1 MKYTMYFAGLIA
13 CFFSIVAVQAQEN
26 KFLNSPARKLQLAEF
41 AIANLY
47 VDEVNEGKLVEE
59 AIVKML
65 EQLDPHSIY
74 SDPEEVKKM
83 NEPLQG
89 NFEGIGI
96 QFNMAEAKSTSANPL
111 LYSNINPKIPT
122 NGSLKIRNRNQNYV

>member
-65 EQLDPHSIY
+65 EQL
-74 SDPEEVKKM
+74 EE
-83 NEPLQG
+83 NERAAAGKL
-89 NFEGIGI
+89 
-96 QFNMAEAKSTSANPL
+96 
-111 LYSNINPKIPT
+111 
-122 NGSLKIRNRNQNYV
+122 